1 MVHSWPGYV
10 AEPPAWDMAW
20 RNCHRHGVHH
30 THQTSF
36 PQQSTAEILPYQAH
50 PLWGSRFSAS
60 AASLQPPAIFF
71 PPHLDA
77 LGIGSRAHRP
87 SACSTRPPRVAPDR
101 CYWRDS
107 GGGGVWAF
115 GRSHLWD
122 AQCRKYSCG
131 LHFTLHSGWED
142 GGWCPHMN
150 EGLAIS

>member
-60 AASLQPPAIFF
+60 AASLQPPAIF
-71 PPHLDA
+71 PPPPPLGCSWHWIKSSSSLRMLD
-77 LGIGSRAHRP
+77 S
-87 SACSTRPPRVAPDR
+87 SAPRCPGPLLLAR
-101 CYWRDS
+101 LW
-107 GGGGVWAF
+107 GGGGLGVWAF
-115 GRSHLWD
+115 PPLGCTMPEVQLWP
-122 AQCRKYSCG
+122 A
-131 LHFTLHSGWED
+131 LHSAQWV
-142 GGWCPHMN
+142 GGW
-150 EGLAIS
+150 GLVSPYE